1 MNLFIAVTIMFQFKT
16 LTIVVTNFMLLM
28 LEMSQGQKI
37 SQLLNIDFTF
47 SVVENDNYYL
57 LQIVAITKPRDRQ
70 SIRPKA

>member
-1 MNLFIAVTIMFQFKT
+1 
-16 LTIVVTNFMLLM
+16 VTNFMLLM